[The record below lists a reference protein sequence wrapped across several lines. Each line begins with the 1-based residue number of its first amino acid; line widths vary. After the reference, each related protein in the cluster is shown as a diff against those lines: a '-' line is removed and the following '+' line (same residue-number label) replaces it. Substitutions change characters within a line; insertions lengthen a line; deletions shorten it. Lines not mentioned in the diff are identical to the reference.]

1 MVRLVAMEVSSEHP
15 RLAGLGAGNATPYC
29 SVASSL
35 PPTQPMVAGLVGQ
48 LSVSASIVFMAPA
61 PVHVS
66 TVSRP
71 PMGRP
76 DRSHWKTC
84 LGRIHDQRLKSP
96 TPLLVQ

>member
-1 MVRLVAMEVSSEHP
+1 MEVSSEHP
-15 RLAGLGAGNATPYC
+15 TLAGLGAGNATPYC

-48 LSVSASIVFMAPA
+48 LSVSASIVFMWVP
-61 PVHVS
+61 PIVHVS
-66 TVSRP
+66 TTSRP

-76 DRSHWKTC
+76 DRSNWKTC